1 MVPGVGG
8 APAGGRHSVP
18 AADGAR
24 PQGRTRR
31 DVTRGLLSSAVAA
44 ALAPAVAACGRDEHA
59 PDDGRRANAF
69 DETYRGRRIRGV
81 EVRAAHRAVGGG
93 GGALWEVTI
102 DGRRLHLMR
111 RADGSWLSMVDHYRS
126 YPTPLAAA
134 RAAVDE
140 LGPDEQL
147 HDLAPGPMGE
157 GPMHTGGGHG
167 VHA

>member
-1 MVPGVGG
+1 MVPGVG
-8 APAGGRHSVP
+8 AVPEGGQHATP
-18 AADGAR
+18 AAD
-24 PQGRTRR
+24 QGRTRR
-31 DVTRGLLSSAVAA
+31 DVTRGLLSSAVAV
-44 ALAPAVAACGRDEHA
+44 ALAPAAAACGRKAHA
-59 PDDGRRANAF
+59 PDDGRRATAF
-69 DETYRGRRIRGV
+69 EETYRGRRIRGT
-81 EVRAAHRAVGGG
+81 EVRAARRTAVGG
-93 GGALWEVTI
+93 AQWEVTI
-102 DGRRLHLMR
+102 DGRPLHLMR

-157 GPMHTGGGHG
+157 GPMHTEGGHG

>member
-8 APAGGRHSVP
+8 APVGGQRGTP

-31 DVTRGLLSSAVAA
+31 DVARRLFSSAVVA
-44 ALAPAVAACGRDEHA
+44 ALAPVTAACGRRSHA
-59 PDDGRRANAF
+59 PDDGRRATTF
-69 DETYRGRRIRGV
+69 DETYQGRHIRGV
-81 EVRAAHRAVGGG
+81 EVRTTSRAVLGGSR
-93 GGALWEVTI
+93 WQVTI
-102 DGRRLHLMR
+102 DGRPLHLMR

-134 RAAVDE
+134 RGAVDE
-140 LGPDEQL
+140 LGPEEQL
-147 HDLAPGPMGE
+147 HDLAPGPMGG
-157 GPMHTGGGHG
+157 GPMHQEGGHG